1 MNVSRIL
8 VAGLLTLVVTGAS
21 ATAKEE
27 PFLLHFT
34 DEVAT
39 TAGIGLL
46 KSATLPVGSSEIR
59 IWIGFGVV
67 MPDEMLRLQR
77 DSQGEIAGEVL
88 VYYPSD
94 LTYMKASDAKR
105 FRRDI
110 MRNCTNLRKG
120 TESDVCTATFKT
132 VPNWIDLYNRLAHL
146 GIATL
151 PDESELPSQKIV
163 VNDGVAMVVEIR
175 NGSSYRAYEYSNP
188 IFRDEAEAQAA
199 AQIIRVVSD
208 AIRH

>member
-1 MNVSRIL
+1 MNASRIF
-8 VAGLLTLVVTGAS
+8 VAGLVTVVVTGAS
-21 ATAKEE
+21 AIAKDE
-27 PFLLHFT
+27 PFLLRFT

-46 KSATLPVGSSEIR
+46 KSATLPAGSSEIR

-77 DSQGEIAGEVL
+77 DSQGEIVGEVL

-94 LTYMKASDAKR
+94 LTYMKANDAKR
-105 FRRDI
+105 FRRNI

-120 TESDVCTATFKT
+120 GEKDVCTATFKS
-132 VPNWIDLYNRLAHL
+132 VPNWIDLYSRLAHL

-151 PDESELPSQKIV
+151 PDESELANQEIV
-163 VNDGVAMVVEIR
+163 VNDGVAMVVEVR
-175 NGSSYRAYEYSNP
+175 NGSDYRAYGYSNP
-188 IFRDEAEAQAA
+188 SFRDEAEAQSA